1 VVAYRAT
8 AAQVVVDEPMTGSNE
23 DRTCAGFTR
32 TDQRQAM
39 KDSTTYAYQVAAA
52 AADARPCAHLHGA
65 QWRAR
70 MAGGM
75 GSGFTELMNG
85 TSIKRPARRLGKP
98 AT

>member
-1 VVAYRAT
+1 MIAYRTT
-8 AAQVVVDEPMTGSNE
+8 AAQVVVDEPTTGSNE
-23 DRTCAGFTR
+23 DRTCAGFAR

-52 AADARPCAHLHGA
+52 ATDARPCAHLHGA

-75 GSGFTELMNG
+75 GSDFTRLMND